1 VLARSS
7 GAWGCCF
14 LVAPAASIVV
24 TPTHVMVRNPFRE
37 YVVPRHLV
45 EGVDTESR
53 VTPRLV
59 VRGAPSIRL
68 AALDLNLPRG
78 YPTTAGRHQ
87 RQSVTPMLEQI
98 PEEPNDGK
106 VDRHLRYGHV
116 VLAAVTLG
124 VALAATRYLLSIDA
138 Q

>member
-1 VLARSS
+1 
-7 GAWGCCF
+7 
-14 LVAPAASIVV
+14 
-24 TPTHVMVRNPFRE
+24 MVRNPFRE
-37 YVVPRHLV
+37 YVVPRHLI

-59 VRGAPSIRL
+59 VRDAPSIRL

-87 RQSVTPMLEQI
+87 RQGVTPMLEQI
-98 PEEPNDGK
+98 PEEPNDGE
-106 VDRHLRYGHV
+106 VARHIRYGHV
-116 VLAAVTLG
+116 VLAAAAVGVTL
-124 VALAATRYLLSIDA
+124 AAARYLISID